1 MLESFAYLN
10 SKSTF
15 VSFVSTFPLLLQ
27 RVSLSLSP
35 VSSFLLFFSDLIF
48 PAVLDPSYFSLK
60 RLFVGVCR
68 AAESEGR
75 VLDLGVLV
83 PSASVLRRLS
93 EEFFVLATSELGA
106 RESVRALMASPGGS
120 WSLVRSEDLPKGLS
134 DGDDGNRSSEGTPSV
149 SGSSRVGDS

>member
-10 SKSTF
+10 SKNTF

-27 RVSLSLSP
+27 RVSLSFSP

-48 PAVLDPSYFSLK
+48 PTVLDPSYFSLK
-60 RLFVGVCR
+60 RFLVGVCR

-93 EEFFVLATSELGA
+93 EEFFLFWRPLSWVL
-106 RESVRALMASPGGS
+106 
-120 WSLVRSEDLPKGLS
+120 
-134 DGDDGNRSSEGTPSV
+134 GNP
-149 SGSSRVGDS
+149 